1 MILQTEII
9 IPRADVSL
17 CACDYIEAEWRI
29 YASVHLASIGSYN
42 GLSVPFP
49 VVIWTNAI
57 LLLVDPSEQISVKFN
72 QNTIIS
78 IQTNEYESIV
88 RKMAS
93 ILYLLQCVKS
103 CLFSV

>member
-1 MILQTEII
+1 MEII

-29 YASVHLASIGSYN
+29 YASVHN